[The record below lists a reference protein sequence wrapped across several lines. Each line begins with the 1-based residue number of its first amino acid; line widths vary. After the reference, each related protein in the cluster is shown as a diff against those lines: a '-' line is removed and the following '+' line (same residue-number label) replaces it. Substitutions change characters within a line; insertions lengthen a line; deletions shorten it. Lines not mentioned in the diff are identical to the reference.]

1 LDFAKGGPPMRV
13 WTTSILCLVLG
24 TSAAS
29 ANSNASN
36 DTGRSSKSAGQTCN
50 SNCHSPTGSVPAV
63 ALTGPA
69 TLAAGATGNF
79 TLTLTANAS
88 PNTQSG
94 CDIATSSAQATLAV
108 TTANLTL
115 SNGELVQKTPLGFTN
130 GTATYDFKV
139 TAPATAGS
147 FTVYAYGMATNGSG
161 TGGDNGKAATPIVVS
176 VTGGAPPADMGA
188 ATDAGLAADDM
199 AMAPAGNGG
208 GGSGGGGAGGGN
220 GGNGTPTPT
229 PAADMA
235 TATIGGLPGCAVTP
249 SHGGAGASLP
259 VVALTLLVLVLVRR
273 RRSAS

>member
-1 LDFAKGGPPMRV
+1 MRV
-13 WTTSILCLVLG
+13 LTASVLCVLFG
-24 TSAAS
+24 SSAAF

-36 DTGRSSKSAGQTCN
+36 DTGRSSKTAGQTCN
-50 SNCHSPTGSVPAV
+50 SSCHSPTGSAPTV

-79 TLTLTANAS
+79 TLALTANAA

-94 CDIATSSAQATLAV
+94 CDIATSSAQATLAL

-115 SNGELVQKTPLGFTN
+115 ANGELVQKTPLAFTN

-161 TGGDNGKAATPIVVS
+161 TGGDNGKAATPLVVN
-176 VTGGAPPADMGA
+176 VTGGAPADMGA
-188 ATDAGLAADDM
+188 TTDAGVAPTDDM

-208 GGSGGGGAGGGN
+208 GGGTGGGSGGGG
-220 GGNGTPTPT
+220 GTPSPT

-235 TATIGGLPGCAVTP
+235 ATPIGGLPGCSMTP
-249 SHGGAGASLP
+249 SHGGAGASAML
-259 VVALTLLVLVLVRR
+259 ALMLLAFALVRR
-273 RRSAS
+273 RRSVS